1 MALDPRIPLAIVKP
15 EIEETFNDFLRG
27 LGEQQR
33 QEQQAELQP
42 LRSQLLQTQVGQAQ
56 SRALSERD
64 KSRLTSLGNFA
75 SQVLPSL
82 QADNPQEALSQ
93 ARSRLA
99 RMQQTIR
106 DNPGIQLDTA
116 ETQEF
121 INLLESGTPENQ
133 LLATERAEQALQLA
147 QSQGLLGQRQS
158 VAPSQKGQARTVRRG
173 DQLFSQ
179 QEIFNPNTGQIEVVE
194 TPIEGELVQ
203 RSTGRTTQESVGF
216 AGDVADIKFQKKLKF
231 APQIAK
237 DIAKRKQEVQQR
249 GGVFTDLNQAEA
261 ALPGIKSVVEKLKTL
276 SGEATFTLGGR
287 VLDEAAKQVFGI
299 ALKGGTARSK
309 MISLIDN
316 QVLPL
321 LKPIFGSQFTEREG
335 DSLKKAFADPDSTPE
350 SRRAQLDSFL
360 SQMERNIDAKR
371 LELQGVEADRGQQ
384 APAQQQVI
392 QFDAQGNIIQ

>member
-1 MALDPRIPLAIVKP
+1 M
-15 EIEETFNDFLRG
+15 FNNVLSNIGSFQNI
-27 LGEQQR
+27 QQN
-33 QEQQAELQP
+33 AELQP
-42 LRSQLLQTQVGQAQ
+42 LRNQLLQAQASQAQ
-56 SRALSERD
+56 TQALSERD

-75 SQVLPSL
+75 NQVLPSL
-82 QADNPQEALSQ
+82 RSDNPQEALSQ

-99 RMQQTIR
+99 RMQQTIA
-106 DNPGIQLDTA
+106 DNPGIQLDTT

-121 INLLESGTPENQ
+121 INLLESGTAENQ
-133 LLATERAEQALQLA
+133 LLATERAEQAAQLA
-147 QSQGLLGQRQS
+147 QSQGLLGQRQR
-158 VAPSQKGQARTVRRG
+158 PIQKGESRTVKRG
-173 DQLFSQ
+173 EQLFSQ

-203 RSTGRTTQESVGF
+203 RSTGRTTDESVGF

-231 APQIAK
+231 APQIAR

-287 VLDEAAKQVFGI
+287 VIDEAAKQLFGI

-350 SRRAQLDSFL
+350 SRRAQLNSFL

-371 LELQGVEADRGQQ
+371 VELQGVEADRS
-384 APAQQQVI
+384 QQQNVQDLSQQVF
-392 QFDAQGNIIQ
+392 QFDAQGNPIQ